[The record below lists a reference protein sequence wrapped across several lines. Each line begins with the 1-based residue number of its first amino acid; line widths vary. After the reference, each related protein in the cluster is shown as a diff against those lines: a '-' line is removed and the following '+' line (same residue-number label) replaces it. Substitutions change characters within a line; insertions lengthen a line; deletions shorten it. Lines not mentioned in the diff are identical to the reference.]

1 MRSSIRI
8 LLIVVAAGAWL
19 GMGSAFAQEVTKEEV
34 AGVVNFARIIETTV
48 ACGGAIKPEAIAELK
63 ERGYKAIINLQA
75 AEERD
80 ANVAGETEAALAAG
94 IIYVHVPLSMTAT
107 DPTAIDRFLAAVTD
121 QANQPAFIHC
131 THGVRAA
138 GLWAVKRVLVDKW
151 DVDRA
156 MTEAEALG
164 MTSPMMKKF
173 VLAYLEDHKK

>member
-1 MRSSIRI
+1 MRWSIRI
-8 LLIVVAAGAWL
+8 LLIIVAAGAWL
-19 GMGSAFAQEVTKEEV
+19 GVGSAFAQEVIKEEV
-34 AGVVNFARIIETTV
+34 AGVVNFARIDTTV

-94 IIYVHVPLSMTAT
+94 INYVHVPLSMTAT

-121 QANQPAFIHC
+121 PANQPAFIHC
-131 THGVRAA
+131 THGVRAS
-138 GLWAVKRVLVDKW
+138 GLWAVKRVLVDQW